1 MFRRKNLIVYKLR
14 KYLRRLYEGYP
25 SHFFYGYEKIDG
37 IEKGMKHLL
46 EDGIIKEQEFQSGYE
61 EGETPV
67 YKLRML
73 SPIMSK
79 RYRLTAEG
87 LKLVESWNVEKL
99 THWII
104 GLTIGLFILGLF
116 QLVLIYLQNPIF

>member
-1 MFRRKNLIVYKLR
+1 MTKKLIVYRLR

-25 SHFFYGYEKIDG
+25 SHFFYKYEKIDG
-37 IEKGMKHLL
+37 VEEGIKHLL
-46 EDGIIKEQEFQSGYE
+46 EDGIIKENEFTKGYK

-67 YKLRML
+67 YKLRTFT
-73 SPIMSK
+73 PIIDK
-79 RYRLTAEG
+79 QYRLTAEG

-104 GLTIGLFILGLF
+104 GLTIGLLAIGVIQLF
-116 QLVLIYLQNPIF
+116 FKLPII